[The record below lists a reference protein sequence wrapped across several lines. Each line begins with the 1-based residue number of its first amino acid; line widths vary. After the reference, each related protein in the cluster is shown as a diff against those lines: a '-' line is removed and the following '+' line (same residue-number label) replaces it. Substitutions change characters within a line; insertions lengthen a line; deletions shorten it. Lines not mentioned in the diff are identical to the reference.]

1 MEVIKSA
8 GRNIPAMRIVAF
20 GLLGLLLA
28 TLSLWS
34 LTIGTTAISLGDALA
49 AIISEGTTHQELVIS
64 TIRLPR
70 VLTAVIVGSTLGVAG
85 ALMQAVT
92 NNPLASPDLLGIS
105 AGAAFAVVI
114 SIVFFDAQSPLVF
127 LWFAFGGASVAGAV
141 VYVIA
146 SAGASGVTPVKLALS
161 GAVLS
166 VFLASVSASILI
178 FDMKAIDIIRLWSV
192 GSLTGKEMAS
202 VAAVAP
208 FALAGVAA
216 TLLLAREV
224 TTLSLGADVAQ
235 AVGQNVLLWRLVAGA
250 LVVLMAGS
258 SVALAGPIGFVGLV
272 VPHMVRLSLGTDYR
286 WILPFCALSG
296 ALLVVIADGLQ
307 RSLTGIDVP
316 VGVTLA
322 LVGAP
327 FFIWLARSRAG
338 GIG

>member
-1 MEVIKSA
+1 MAIVTSA
-8 GRNIPAMRIVAF
+8 KRNGPAMRICAF
-20 GLLGLLLA
+20 GLLAVLLA
-28 TLSLWS
+28 FLSLWS
-34 LTIGTTAISLGDALA
+34 LTIGTTAIPLGDALR
-49 AIISEGTTHQELVIS
+49 AIISEGTTHQDVVIF

-70 VLTAVIVGSTLGVAG
+70 VLTAIIVGSTLGVAG

-114 SIVFFDAQSPLVF
+114 SIIFFDAQSPLVF
-127 LWFAFGGASVAGAV
+127 LWFAFGGAAVAGVV
-141 VYVIA
+141 VYIIA
-146 SAGASGVTPVKLALS
+146 SAGISGVTPVKLALS

-166 VFLASVSASILI
+166 VFLGSVSSSLLI
-178 FDMKAIDIIRLWSV
+178 FDMKAIDTIRMWSV
-192 GSLTGKEMAS
+192 GSLTGKDMAA

-208 FALAGVAA
+208 FALAGAAA

-235 AVGQNVLLWRLVAGA
+235 AVGQNVLLWRLVSGA

-272 VPHMVRLSLGTDYR
+272 VPHIVRLSLGVDYR

-296 ALLVVIADGLQ
+296 ALLVVTADGLQ

-322 LVGAP
+322 LIGAP
-327 FFIWLARSRAG
+327 FFVWLARSRAV